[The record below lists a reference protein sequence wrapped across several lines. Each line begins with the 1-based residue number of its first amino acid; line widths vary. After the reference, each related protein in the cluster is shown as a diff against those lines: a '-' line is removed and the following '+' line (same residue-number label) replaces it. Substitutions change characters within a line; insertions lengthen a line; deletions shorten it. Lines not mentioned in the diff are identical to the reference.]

1 MKKLQS
7 LKKPLRFSLLLLP
20 VVAVATVLSV
30 LYQFDLYDQAT
41 IDLLLEQMGSVE
53 LVLAISVVQSVLYG
67 FFASFFGYILAEKLG
82 LLRPFGFE
90 KKALWVTLAL
100 AAVAGVVLGADPW
113 TFGAAIPALQDVS
126 AAVTPIAVIAAI
138 LYGGIVEEL
147 LLRLFVLSLLAWL
160 LWKVFFRKRET
171 VPTGALIAANVI
183 AALLFAAGHLPATV
197 TAFGELTPLL
207 LFRCFLLNGGFGL
220 VFGWLYRKHGI
231 QYSMVCH
238 AGAHIVSKLIW
249 ILFI

>member
-1 MKKLQS
+1 MKKRQS

-20 VVAVATVLSV
+20 VVAIAAALTVF
-30 LYQFDLYDQAT
+30 YQFDLYDEAT
-41 IDLLLEQMGSVE
+41 VALLIEQVGSLE
-53 LVLAISVVQSVLYG
+53 LVLVISMLQTVLYG

-82 LLRPFGFE
+82 LLRPFGFQ
-90 KKALWVTLAL
+90 KKALWVTLVL
-100 AAVAGVVLGADPW
+100 AVVAGVVLGADPW
-113 TFGAAIPALQDVS
+113 TFGAVIPALQDVS
-126 AAVTPIAVIAAI
+126 AAITPVAVIAAI

-171 VPTGALIAANVI
+171 VPTGVLIAANVI

-197 TAFGELTPLL
+197 MAFGELTPLL

-220 VFGWLYRKHGI
+220 IFGWLYRKHGI

-249 ILFI
+249 ILFL